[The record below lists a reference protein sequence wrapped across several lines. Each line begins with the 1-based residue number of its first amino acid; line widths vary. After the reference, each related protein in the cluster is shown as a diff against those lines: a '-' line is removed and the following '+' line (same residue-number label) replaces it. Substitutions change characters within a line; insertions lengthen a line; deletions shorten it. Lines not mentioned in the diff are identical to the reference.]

1 MDSSGFFPP
10 VSNSFFD
17 VDAGSAV
24 RRVSL
29 RKLLKEKNLQRG
41 ERSFLCVLVSSGCCD
56 KVPQTAGLKP
66 REFISRS
73 SGVQDQGPQMLR
85 VARTHFLAPGRP
97 PSCCVLAWWR
107 EGVLVLVPPYEAR
120 IRSQGP
126 TLTTSSKLTSPHFLK
141 PPHWLLGLQR
151 VDVGGEVGGSVLGL
165 GTFSDCRQVQKKN
178 SASSTW

>member
-17 VDAGSAV
+17 ADAGSAV

-107 EGVLVLVPPYEAR
+107 EGVLVLVPPYEAL

-151 VDVGGEVGGSVLGL
+151 VDVGWGGG
-165 GTFSDCRQVQKKN
+165 GFSSWPGNFLRL
-178 SASSTW
+178 